1 MRVTVRAF
9 GPVREFMGTGQTEV
23 VLEDGYDL
31 KALLKALMKKYGDGL
46 RSRILLSE
54 TELLPYVKVLVN
66 GKNVRDLK
74 GLDTELKDGDEV
86 AIIPAIVGG
95 KP

>member
-1 MRVTVRAF
+1 MRRWPRESNFAERNGASSLREGTCQRKERA
-9 GPVREFMGTGQTEV
+9 G
-23 VLEDGYDL
+23 
-31 KALLKALMKKYGDGL
+31 
-46 RSRILLSE
+46 
-54 TELLPYVKVLVN
+54 
-66 GKNVRDLK
+66 LK